1 AARRPRS
8 ACGRA
13 RSPARRSPRRTGRRP
28 PPPSASSPPPSGSPA
43 THPAPRSPAACAAP
57 QLPPSSPRPSRPL
70 LRTPSG
76 NEVWGGCRDGLRL
89 SSRRYRTSYT
99 TSADTNLCQRCGR
112 EEDAADSRLYE
123 CARQR
128 AGDISNRLAGRNRV
142 DLWVSQT
149 NDPTVDAW
157 FGYEYFYADLIDQPT
172 IGLGFRN
179 TIIVQRNTGQ
189 GIFVDDTWSLMHGTT
204 ATSVIPMAG
213 TSGYAAHAPAGE
225 SLVNYVVSQ
234 TGPNLGN
241 YTIQRVNAD
250 RSVNQVT

>member
-1 AARRPRS
+1 
-8 ACGRA
+8 
-13 RSPARRSPRRTGRRP
+13 
-28 PPPSASSPPPSGSPA
+28 
-43 THPAPRSPAACAAP
+43 
-57 QLPPSSPRPSRPL
+57 
-70 LRTPSG
+70 
-76 NEVWGGCRDGLRL
+76 
-89 SSRRYRTSYT
+89 
-99 TSADTNLCQRCGR
+99 
-112 EEDAADSRLYE
+112 
-123 CARQR
+123 
-128 AGDISNRLAGRNRV
+128 
-142 DLWVSQT
+142 
-149 NDPTVDAW
+149 
-157 FGYEYFYADLIDQPT
+157 DQPT

-250 RSVNQVT
+250 RSVNQVTMPIMHNPGNGLAVRNGPYVIGYPLTSDPQDVLIDWTGKHLYIVSSVLNGIDKCQRVTDLFDVSATPFGPQNR